1 MIPFASNVETVT
13 RGQGVRRL
21 PRRGTRS
28 DRRRPAEV
36 MAKANDLKVLLVRAA
51 STEWDEAGRICGK
64 CDLSAS
70 KSGREALIQAAEGLN
85 GSSPPLILTSGDA
98 VSRESA
104 ELLASGSGARVRVVE
119 GLGEIDFGLWE
130 GLREQE
136 VKDRYPTAYRQW
148 EEDPTGVSVPGGES
162 LADAESRVLMSL
174 SRSLEKVKES
184 SVAVVLR
191 PVVLGLVRCWL
202 TGRSTRGLWDEVESA
217 PAMEWHVV
225 SRVRLK
231 DVREALRS

>member
-1 MIPFASNVETVT
+1 
-13 RGQGVRRL
+13 
-21 PRRGTRS
+21 
-28 DRRRPAEV
+28 
-36 MAKANDLKVLLVRAA
+36 MAKASDLKLLLVRAA
-51 STEWDEAGRICGK
+51 STEWDEAGRICGN

-70 KSGREALIQAAEGLN
+70 KEGLQALIQAAETLN

-104 ELLASGSGARVRVVE
+104 KLLASGSEARVRVVE
-119 GLGEIDFGLWE
+119 DLAEIDFGLWE

-136 VKDRYPTAYRQW
+136 LKDRYPTAYRQW

-162 LADAESRVLMSL
+162 LADAEARVLVAL
-174 SRSLEKVKES
+174 SRSLEKAKEL

-202 TGRSTRGLWDEVESA
+202 TGRPTCGLWDEVESA

-225 SRVRLK
+225 SRARLK
-231 DVREALRS
+231 EVREALRS